1 MWLPHLGLR
10 NFNKMQKLRIASNN
24 LLKVNIFS
32 FLVCDNLFVLLYMWS
47 VALMTG
53 QGWGTSEMM
62 IANAIRN
69 GLNAAFFF
77 FASSKWMQNHKRQH
91 LLGLGLLF
99 SAFLSSALLAYFGF
113 EEGTY
118 ILSFS
123 AFVAATASAFV
134 LRNFGITNILPKL
147 QKGELPEL
155 SVAIFFLLIPLCAAI
170 IQSLSGWL
178 AASAL
183 HNVIIA
189 CSLGYLYL
197 FARSIWRKESLSIS
211 SEDMSGLQKP
221 EQKEIW
227 HLFGLN
233 FIFYGM
239 MMLVKW
245 VIFPIYVIQAV
256 GFNPKAFGLILGLLC
271 LGVLISRYLESREGV
286 KQTSPET
293 LMLIGIGI
301 TAISFVFWATFSES
315 IVISIICAMVR
326 NMGATLYAFGYF
338 FVLEKADPDHYKNNL
353 KIHHISGF
361 LGSAIVFTLAAI
373 ITPNISDY
381 VDIILYGFSMLIV
394 VLTLL
399 YLHLRKSYKVQQSA

>member
-10 NFNKMQKLRIASNN
+10 KFNKMQKLRIAGNN

-47 VALMTG
+47 IALMTG

-69 GLNAAFFF
+69 ALNAAFFF
-77 FASSKWMQNHKRQH
+77 FASSKWMQSHKRQH
-91 LLGLGLLF
+91 TLGLSLLF
-99 SAFLSSALLAYFGF
+99 SAFISSAFLAYFGF
-113 EEGTY
+113 AEGTY
-118 ILSFS
+118 VFSFA

-155 SVAIFFLLIPLCAAI
+155 SVAIFFILMPLCAAL

-197 FARSIWRKESLSIS
+197 FVRSIWRKESLSIA
-211 SEDMSGLQKP
+211 SEDMSGLKISEKP
-221 EQKEIW
+221 AILR
-227 HLFGLN
+227 LFGLN
-233 FIFYGM
+233 FTFYGM

-245 VIFPIYVIQAV
+245 VIFPTYVIQSV
-256 GFNPKAFGLILGLLC
+256 GFNPKAFGLILGILC
-271 LGVLISRYLESREGV
+271 LGVLASRYLESRQGV
-286 KQTSPET
+286 KKMSPEN
-293 LMLIGIGI
+293 LMLIGVSI
-301 TAISFVFWATFSES
+301 TAVSFVFWATFSDS
-315 IVISIICAMVR
+315 LIISIICAMVR

-338 FVLEKADPDHYKNNL
+338 FVLEAHEPEQYKNNL
-353 KIHHISGF
+353 KLHHISGF
-361 LGSAIVFTLAAI
+361 SGSAIVFTIAGVL
-373 ITPNISDY
+373 TPNITDY
-381 VDIILYGFSMLIV
+381 IDTILYGFSGAVIV
-394 VLTLL
+394 LL
-399 YLHLRKSYKVQQSA
+399 FVYLRFCRLKQVKQTA